1 MRRRLLLTAF
11 LLLVLLLMLSPTLA
25 QDNLADWTYMQYF
38 NMDNNLESALYND
51 LTEMQAAG
59 STDQVN
65 IVAQVDRIPGYET
78 RFGDWTDT
86 RRFLL
91 QHQVSPELT
100 PDQKILA
107 LMQLIYTQNADNPD
121 AVRQQL
127 AQMQTADPTQFAQLE
142 AKIGLDP
149 SNTALI
155 DKIVAVNGLDW
166 QFDTQ
171 PVQDMGELDM
181 GDPQTLIDF
190 VTWAMQTYPAKHY
203 ALTISTH
210 GSGWQGNGPDETNRD
225 TLMLPELVQALT
237 TIKANTGVDQL
248 DIIGFD
254 ACLMGQLEVYS
265 ALMPFTK
272 YVLAAEELIPGN
284 GWEYTTPFTQLNQN
298 PTMDA
303 VTLGTNII
311 DAYMKYYASS
321 PAATKKVDL
330 GLIDESKIPAVL
342 DALKTFA
349 DNADQGTLDKLSE
362 LGVARI
368 NAQRF
373 AGGTDDPI
381 AAVSTADIVSSV
393 DLVSFMQLLD
403 GQPDIDPD
411 LQAAAQ
417 AVTDAARAA
426 VVYNGADDYLPDANG
441 ISIYFPK
448 NSKAEALVALNDQS
462 EPTYAAAAP
471 AMSAWNGFL
480 DTFHNTIDTA
490 LTPDKLK
497 VNISQV
503 LPNTGTTSIYDPPV
517 MIFDTDGQGIAG
529 LSFLAM
535 LKQGDG
541 SYQIVDNSPLTFST
555 ELPSGRTINS
565 FPSGVS
571 QGNDFNWNVQ
581 TLEVSDGQVQVPAI
595 LSADDLG
602 VPEGSIS
609 GTYVSQASQ
618 TPSPAYLIMST
629 DTSSALALY
638 GTGDQGQIA
647 QLRPQPGDQFIP
659 DLYVVTADGVT
670 TKPGDSALTFGVQP
684 FTYQYVPAP
693 SGDYRLAMTIQ
704 DLAGNR
710 TLSTQDFTVDN
721 SGLDPTW
728 RGFKDVERGINFL
741 YPWAWTDPTQLADDS
756 GQIDQLVI
764 DSADSSQHIY
774 IAMRTDSFDQ
784 EVQNM
789 VDLENGLTDAQ
800 VDDPVAFG
808 SDPKTA
814 QIITYSYTGDD
825 GSPRVGAAVV
835 LRVDSNDAVYTFDF
849 DAPEAQLDTAN
860 SIFDKVVSSLTFFTP
875 YTPPDAAATATPAS

>member
-1 MRRRLLLTAF
+1 MRRIF
-11 LLLVLLLMLSPTLA
+11 WLLVVLLVVALAAPALA
-25 QDNLADWTYMQYF
+25 QDNVADWTYMQYF
-38 NMDNNLESALYND
+38 NMDNNLENALYND

-59 STDQVN
+59 STANVN
-65 IVAQVDRIPGYET
+65 LVAQVDRIPGYED
-78 RFGDWTDT
+78 RFGNWTDT
-86 RRFLL
+86 QRFLL
-91 QHQVSPELT
+91 QHEVSPELT

-107 LMQLIYTQNADNPD
+107 VMQLVLSQGADNPD

-155 DKIVAVNGLDW
+155 DKIVVSRGLNE

-210 GSGWQGNGPDETNRD
+210 GSGWMGNGPDETNKD
-225 TLMLPELVQALT
+225 TLLLPQLVQALT

-272 YVLAAEELIPGN
+272 YVLASEEVIPGQ
-284 GWEYTTPFTQLNQN
+284 GWEYTTPFTQLDQT

-311 DAYMKYYASS
+311 DAYMKYYASG
-321 PAATKKVDL
+321 PAAWKKVDL
-330 GLIDESKIPAVL
+330 GLIDESKIQPVL

-349 DNADQGTLDKLSE
+349 ASADQGTLDKLSA
-362 LGVARI
+362 LGAARI

-373 AGGTDDPI
+373 AGSVDDPI
-381 AAVSTADIVSSV
+381 ASVTTADLVSSV

-403 GQPDIDPD
+403 GQPDIDPA
-411 LQAAAQ
+411 LQTAAQ

-426 VVYNGADDYLPDANG
+426 VVYSSADDYLPDANG
-441 ISIYFPK
+441 IAIYFPQ
-448 NSKAEALVALNDQS
+448 NTKAEDLVALNDKS
-462 EPTYAAAAP
+462 EPTYAAANP
-471 AMSAWNGFL
+471 DMSAWNGFL
-480 DTFHNTIDTA
+480 DTFHNVIDTA

-497 VNISQV
+497 IAITQV
-503 LPNTGTTSIYDPPV
+503 LPNTGAASIYDPPV
-517 MIFDTDGQGIAG
+517 MIFDTDGQGIAS

-535 LKQGDG
+535 LKQADG
-541 SYQIVDNSPLTFST
+541 TYQIVDNSPLTFST

-581 TLEVSDGQVQVPAI
+581 TLEVSDGQTQVPAL
-595 LSADDLG
+595 LSANDLG

-609 GTYVSQASQ
+609 GTYVSVQSKQ
-618 TPSPAYLIMST
+618 SSPAFLIMST
-629 DTSSALALY
+629 DTFAALALY
-638 GTGDQGQIA
+638 GTGDQGQVA
-647 QLRPQPGDQFIP
+647 QLQTQPGDQFIP
-659 DLYVVTADGVT
+659 DQYIVTADGIT
-670 TKPGDSALTFGVQP
+670 TKPGATALTFSVQP

-693 SGDYRLAMTIQ
+693 SGDYRLAMSIQ
-704 DLAGNR
+704 DLAGNS
-710 TLSTQDFTVDN
+710 TLSTTDFSVDN
-721 SGLDPTW
+721 TGLDPAW

-741 YPWAWTDPTQLADDS
+741 YPWAWSDPTQLADQS
-756 GQIDQLVI
+756 GQTTQLVV
-764 DSADSSQHIY
+764 DGPNGNMHIY
-774 IAMRTDSFDQ
+774 IAQNTTDPFDQ
-784 EVQNM
+784 VVQTM
-789 VDLENGLTDAQ
+789 VDQEKALNGAQ
-800 VDDPVAFG
+800 VNDPVAFG
-808 SDPKTA
+808 TDPSTA
-814 QIITYSYTGDD
+814 QIITYTYTGDD
-825 GSPRVGAAVV
+825 GTPRTGAAVV
-835 LRVDSNDAVYTFDF
+835 MNVPSNNAVYTFDF
-849 DAPEAQLDTAN
+849 DAPTSDLDQAQP
-860 SIFDKVVSSLTFFTP
+860 IFDKVVGSLTFFTP
-875 YTPPDAAATATPAS
+875 YTPPGN